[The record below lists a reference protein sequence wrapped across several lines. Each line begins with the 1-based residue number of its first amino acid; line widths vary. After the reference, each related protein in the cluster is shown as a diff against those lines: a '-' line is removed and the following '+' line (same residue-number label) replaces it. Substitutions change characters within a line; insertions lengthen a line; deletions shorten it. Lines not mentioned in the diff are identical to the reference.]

1 MNIFAIIQSRVT
13 SERFPN
19 KVRQK
24 ISNKYLYEYLHDRLL
39 KSKIL
44 NKIIFVIPN
53 NKKNNSFYKDLKKKK
68 FNVFKG
74 SEHNVLNRYY
84 KAAKNFKAD
93 VIVRITGDCP
103 LIDVNL
109 MDKMLFKFIEK
120 KFDFMSNNDPATY
133 PDGLDI
139 EIFKFKLLE
148 KANFSARDNYDKEH
162 VTPYIKK
169 IKNIKKFNYK
179 NNLGDFSKIR
189 LTVDEKT
196 DIEFIKK
203 LVKKF
208 GNKSINC
215 KTIINF
221 YKKNKKFFKTSLLI
235 NRNEG
240 SSLQKGQK
248 LWVRAKDIIAGNNML
263 FSKKSELFLPK
274 YWPAYYKKTKGC
286 EITDLN
292 GNKYY
297 DLSLMGVGTNILG
310 YSNKQVDKKVMQ
322 VVKSGNMS
330 TLNNPD
336 EVTLAEM
343 LLDINKWADQVKFA
357 RTGAEAS
364 TIALRLARAA
374 SGKDNVAFCG
384 YHGWH
389 DWYLASR
396 LNNPDALDTQLMA
409 DLKSDGVP
417 KYLKGTS
424 FPFRYNNIS
433 DLKKIISYKK
443 IGAIIMEV
451 SRNIPPENN
460 FLQNVK
466 NIAKK
471 NNIVLIFDEC
481 SSGFRE
487 TYGGINIKYNIIPDI
502 IIFGKALGN
511 GYAINA
517 VVGKKSVMNKIDN
530 TFISSTFWTERI
542 GYVAGIATL
551 KEMKRLKSWK
561 IISSK
566 GDFIKDEWK
575 KISDRYNLDIAISG
589 LRPMPSFKFNFKEHN
604 ILKTFITQEMLKK
617 GFLASNTI
625 YLSVSHNENI
635 LKKYLYNLEKI
646 FYKISKFENFND
658 ISKKLISNFPA
669 QSTFKRL
676 N

>member
-1 MNIFAIIQSRVT
+1 
-13 SERFPN
+13 
-19 KVRQK
+19 
-24 ISNKYLYEYLHDRLL
+24 
-39 KSKIL
+39 
-44 NKIIFVIPN
+44 
-53 NKKNNSFYKDLKKKK
+53 
-68 FNVFKG
+68 
-74 SEHNVLNRYY
+74 
-84 KAAKNFKAD
+84 
-93 VIVRITGDCP
+93 
-103 LIDVNL
+103 
-109 MDKMLFKFIEK
+109 
-120 KFDFMSNNDPATY
+120 
-133 PDGLDI
+133 
-139 EIFKFKLLE
+139 
-148 KANFSARDNYDKEH
+148 
-162 VTPYIKK
+162 
-169 IKNIKKFNYK
+169 
-179 NNLGDFSKIR
+179 
-189 LTVDEKT
+189 
-196 DIEFIKK
+196 
-203 LVKKF
+203 
-208 GNKSINC
+208 
-215 KTIINF
+215 
-221 YKKNKKFFKTSLLI
+221 
-235 NRNEG
+235 
-240 SSLQKGQK
+240 
-248 LWVRAKDIIAGNNML
+248 ML

-575 KISDRYNLDIAISG
+575 KISDRYNLDIDISG

-658 ISKKLISNFPA
+658 ISKKLISNIPA

>member
-1 MNIFAIIQSRVT
+1 
-13 SERFPN
+13 
-19 KVRQK
+19 
-24 ISNKYLYEYLHDRLL
+24 
-39 KSKIL
+39 
-44 NKIIFVIPN
+44 
-53 NKKNNSFYKDLKKKK
+53 
-68 FNVFKG
+68 
-74 SEHNVLNRYY
+74 
-84 KAAKNFKAD
+84 
-93 VIVRITGDCP
+93 
-103 LIDVNL
+103 

-148 KANFSARDNYDKEH
+148 KANFSARENYDKEH

-297 DLSLMGVGTNILG
+297 DLSLMGVGTNIIG

-575 KISDRYNLDIAISG
+575 KISDRYNLDIDISG

>member
-148 KANFSARDNYDKEH
+148 KANFSARENYDKEH

-208 GNKSINC
+208 GNNSINC

>member
-74 SEHNVLNRYY
+74 SEYNVLNRYY

-93 VIVRITGDCP
+93 IIVRITGDCP

-139 EIFKFKLLE
+139 EIFKFKLLQ
-148 KANFSARDNYDKEH
+148 KANFSARENYDKEH

-169 IKNIKKFNYK
+169 MKNIKKFNYK

-336 EVTLAEM
+336 EVKLAEM

-396 LNNPDALDTQLMA
+396 LNNPDALDNQLMA

-487 TYGGINIKYNIIPDI
+487 TYGGINIKYNINPDI

-542 GYVAGIATL
+542 GYVAGMATL

-561 IISSK
+561 IISAK

-575 KISDRYNLDIAISG
+575 KISERYNLDIAISG

-658 ISKKLISNFPA
+658 ISKKLISNIPA

>member
-148 KANFSARDNYDKEH
+148 KANFSARENYDKEH

-575 KISDRYNLDIAISG
+575 KISDRYNLDIDISG

>member
-208 GNKSINC
+208 GNNSINC

-575 KISDRYNLDIAISG
+575 KISDRYNLDIDISG

>member
-1 MNIFAIIQSRVT
+1 
-13 SERFPN
+13 
-19 KVRQK
+19 
-24 ISNKYLYEYLHDRLL
+24 
-39 KSKIL
+39 
-44 NKIIFVIPN
+44 
-53 NKKNNSFYKDLKKKK
+53 
-68 FNVFKG
+68 
-74 SEHNVLNRYY
+74 
-84 KAAKNFKAD
+84 
-93 VIVRITGDCP
+93 
-103 LIDVNL
+103 
-109 MDKMLFKFIEK
+109 
-120 KFDFMSNNDPATY
+120 MSNNDPATY

-575 KISDRYNLDIAISG
+575 KISDRYNLDIDISG

>member
-148 KANFSARDNYDKEH
+148 KANFSARENYDKEH

-208 GNKSINC
+208 GNNSINC

-575 KISDRYNLDIAISG
+575 KISDRYNLDIDISG

>member
-1 MNIFAIIQSRVT
+1 
-13 SERFPN
+13 
-19 KVRQK
+19 
-24 ISNKYLYEYLHDRLL
+24 
-39 KSKIL
+39 
-44 NKIIFVIPN
+44 
-53 NKKNNSFYKDLKKKK
+53 
-68 FNVFKG
+68 
-74 SEHNVLNRYY
+74 
-84 KAAKNFKAD
+84 
-93 VIVRITGDCP
+93 
-103 LIDVNL
+103 
-109 MDKMLFKFIEK
+109 
-120 KFDFMSNNDPATY
+120 
-133 PDGLDI
+133 
-139 EIFKFKLLE
+139 
-148 KANFSARDNYDKEH
+148 
-162 VTPYIKK
+162 
-169 IKNIKKFNYK
+169 
-179 NNLGDFSKIR
+179 
-189 LTVDEKT
+189 
-196 DIEFIKK
+196 
-203 LVKKF
+203 
-208 GNKSINC
+208 
-215 KTIINF
+215 
-221 YKKNKKFFKTSLLI
+221 
-235 NRNEG
+235 
-240 SSLQKGQK
+240 
-248 LWVRAKDIIAGNNML
+248 
-263 FSKKSELFLPK
+263 
-274 YWPAYYKKTKGC
+274 
-286 EITDLN
+286 
-292 GNKYY
+292 
-297 DLSLMGVGTNILG
+297 
-310 YSNKQVDKKVMQ
+310 
-322 VVKSGNMS
+322 
-330 TLNNPD
+330 
-336 EVTLAEM
+336 M

-396 LNNPDALDTQLMA
+396 LNNPDALDNQLMA

-561 IISSK
+561 IISAK

>member
-1 MNIFAIIQSRVT
+1 
-13 SERFPN
+13 
-19 KVRQK
+19 
-24 ISNKYLYEYLHDRLL
+24 
-39 KSKIL
+39 
-44 NKIIFVIPN
+44 
-53 NKKNNSFYKDLKKKK
+53 
-68 FNVFKG
+68 
-74 SEHNVLNRYY
+74 
-84 KAAKNFKAD
+84 
-93 VIVRITGDCP
+93 
-103 LIDVNL
+103 

-575 KISDRYNLDIAISG
+575 KISDRYNLDIDISG

>member
-93 VIVRITGDCP
+93 IIVRITGDCP

-148 KANFSARDNYDKEH
+148 KANFSARENYDKEH

-196 DIEFIKK
+196 DIEVIKK

>member
-148 KANFSARDNYDKEH
+148 KANFSARENYDKEH